1 VRHFREASD
10 EAVLDR
16 ARRNLD
22 RALAL
27 GTTTI
32 EIKSGYGLR
41 AEDEFRALRL
51 IRTLAGEHPVRI
63 VATFLGAHE
72 FPRDRPREAYVR
84 EIVATMIPRVADEDL
99 AEFCDV
105 FCEDGVFTPAESR
118 AVLEAAA
125 RHGLRLKLHADEFG
139 DTGGGRLAAELGA
152 VSADHL
158 HGTRPEVAA
167 DLARAGVVG
176 VLLPGTSFFL
186 NLSEKAPA
194 RAMVE
199 AGLPLA
205 VATDFNP
212 GSSMSQSMPLMTTLA
227 CVQLGLTPAEA
238 LVAGTVNGAA
248 ALARSGRAG
257 RLRPGFPADFQILD
271 LENHVQLPYHYG
283 VSHVRRV
290 AVGGTWVTS

>member
-1 VRHFREASD
+1 
-10 EAVLDR
+10 
-16 ARRNLD
+16 
-22 RALAL
+22 
-27 GTTTI
+27 
-32 EIKSGYGLR
+32 
-41 AEDEFRALRL
+41 
-51 IRTLAGEHPVRI
+51 
-63 VATFLGAHE
+63 
-72 FPRDRPREAYVR
+72 
-84 EIVATMIPRVADEDL
+84 
-99 AEFCDV
+99 
-105 FCEDGVFTPAESR
+105 
-118 AVLEAAA
+118 
-125 RHGLRLKLHADEFG
+125 
-139 DTGGGRLAAELGA
+139 
-152 VSADHL
+152 
-158 HGTRPEVAA
+158 VAA